1 MARLQAKYD
10 IRDCVRL
17 IESTNDEILTRLMEM
32 RLTQLHAVDVPQF
45 PRGSELP
52 KTINVEPIQPDLR
65 TVLNQAIMPQ
75 PVHSQMI
82 ALPKR
87 MAGIVQLQ
95 ASEHEYQQLME
106 LVEFNS
112 QTRKSFF
119 GQLKA
124 AEPNERKRASLSKKL
139 FPDVLVQTVFRKIP
153 LSPFNTHSLKL
164 SWCQSQNSL
173 RKLSQTDVGELS
185 RQLQRSMEKWKYNE
199 IAEKLAHI
207 STLYKHTNVR
217 VHPQAVVGYTHNG
230 KKRHISKKVH
240 SPIIVLTE
248 SETPITYT
256 QLENHTQSDDTVTEL
271 LVDYD
276 TLIPGSC
283 YVYKTAT

>member
-1 MARLQAKYD
+1 MARLQTKYD
-10 IRDCVRL
+10 IRDCVQL
-17 IESTNDEILTRLMEM
+17 IESTNDEIMARLMEM
-32 RLTQLHAVDVPQF
+32 QITQLHAVDVPQF

-52 KTINVEPIQPDLR
+52 KTINVEPIQSDMKAL
-65 TVLNQAIMPQ
+65 LEQAIMPQ

-87 MAGIVQLQ
+87 LAGIIQLK
-95 ASEHEYQQLME
+95 STKHDYQQLGQ

-124 AEPNERKRASLSKKL
+124 AEPNERKRANLSKKL

-153 LSPFNTHSLKL
+153 LSPFNTHSVKL

-173 RKLSQTDVGELS
+173 RKLSQTDVGELTL
-185 RQLQRSMEKWKYNE
+185 QLQRSMDKWKYNE

-207 STLYKHTNVR
+207 TTLYKRTNVR

-230 KKRHISKKVH
+230 KKKHTSKKVH
-240 SPIIVLTE
+240 SPIIVLSE
-248 SETPITYT
+248 SDAPITYT
-256 QLENHTQSDDTVTEL
+256 PLEDHKQSDESASEL
-271 LVDYD
+271 LVNYD
-276 TLIPGSC
+276 TLLPGSC
-283 YVYKTAT
+283 YVYKVTT